1 MQNLGYLFNKEYYK
15 HLGTPDCEMDVRRIN
30 KQIETARFEE
40 SDYLLSPL
48 KGADSFKNVI
58 MQIGA
63 PGLLICMGNPHGIGA
78 KDMNWNIAGF
88 FTNNKYDRALKFALN
103 EVLALGFS
111 EDEVEQAFTDE
122 QISRVKECLRRN
134 SGAYVRFYN
143 ANDRRV
149 DFNPDGQ
156 LENLKKKLQ
165 NYCINSNSEI
175 KNGFSFDYT
184 SGQPYIPGSSVKGM
198 LRSIFKEHRDAA
210 VEILKNITDMEWTN
224 KEVDALEA
232 DIFDNNDIFLD
243 AVLYWGDNYGNI
255 LSTDFITPH
264 KSPIK
269 NPVPIRILKINPGV
283 KLEFR
288 FILHDHQVNNKTLA
302 KDKLL
307 EVFVEL
313 LELFGVGA
321 KTNVGYG
328 ILKKSDD
335 ERPPYSVRNQ
345 SPPSQQN
352 QNVQQR
358 GNDRRNSRNS
368 GNNRYQGNSRDNG
381 GNNNNGV
388 NTPGGPEKIRCPHCG
403 RLTYK
408 YALDGTTLNTS
419 CKNSDCR
426 KPFNQEA

>member
-1 MQNLGYLFNKEYYK
+1 MQNLGYLFNKGYYK

-30 KQIETARFEE
+30 KQIEATRFEE

-48 KGADSFKNVI
+48 KEADSFKNVI

-63 PGLLICMGNPHGIGA
+63 PGLLICMGNPHGIGT

-88 FTNNKYDRALKFALN
+88 FIDNKYDRALKFALN

-111 EDEVEQAFTDE
+111 EDEIEQTITDE
-122 QISRVKECLRRN
+122 QISRAKECLLSNRT
-134 SGAYVRFYN
+134 SSVRFLN
-143 ANDRRV
+143 ANGRRV
-149 DFNPDGQ
+149 DFNPDDQ
-156 LENLKKKLQ
+156 LEKLKKTLQ

-210 VEILKNITDMEWTN
+210 VEILKLKTNLKWTKDEV
-224 KEVDALEA
+224 KELES
-232 DIFDNNDIFLD
+232 DIFDNNDVFLD
-243 AVLYWGDNYGNI
+243 AVLYWGDKYGNI

-307 EVFVEL
+307 EIFVEL
-313 LELFGVGA
+313 LELFGLGA

-328 ILKKSDD
+328 ILVKSND
-335 ERPPYSVRNQ
+335 ERPQYSVRNQ
-345 SPPSQQN
+345 NPPSQQN

-358 GNDRRNSRNS
+358 GNNR
-368 GNNRYQGNSRDNG
+368 GNNRYQGNNRDNG
-381 GNNNNGV
+381 GNSNSRV
-388 NTPGGPEKIRCPHCG
+388 NAPAGPEKIRCPHCG
-403 RLTYK
+403 KLTYK
-408 YALDGTTLNTS
+408 YALDGITLNTN
-419 CKNSDCR
+419 CKNPDCR
-426 KPFNQEA
+426 KPLN